1 MDEKDELYRIAQEL
15 EAFLPGW
22 SLSWDPGER
31 PRFALFEGPD
41 GAGFYVE
48 LDRRTNPARLAVHG
62 RYPAPYCPDPARR
75 PRITVGSARPV
86 EAIAANVQRRFL
98 PAYLALY
105 AQLRERRQRAE
116 ELERRDA
123 AIRADLAAILGERV
137 GDDGVIRYSNSGGK
151 PVGSRYIYGRIDVSG
166 EEVRLDLSGVPVE
179 TARAV
184 CRLLVETSARASGER
199 LD

>member
-1 MDEKDELYRIAQEL
+1 MDEKNDLYRIAREL

-22 SLSWDPGER
+22 SLNCDPANR

-62 RYPAPYCPDPARR
+62 RYPTPYCPDPARR
-75 PRITVGSARPV
+75 LRITVSSARPV
-86 EAIAANVQRRFL
+86 EAIAADVRRRFL
-98 PAYLALY
+98 PTYLELY

-116 ELERRDA
+116 ERERRDA
-123 AIRADLAAILGERV
+123 AIRAELAAILGERV
-137 GDDGVIRYSNSGGK
+137 GGDGVIRYSDGGGA
-151 PVGSRYIYGRIDVSG
+151 PVGSRYVYGRIEVSG
-166 EEVRLDLSGVPVE
+166 EEVRLDLSSVPVE

-184 CRLLVETSARASGER
+184 CRLLAETKRE
-199 LD
+199 

>member
-1 MDEKDELYRIAQEL
+1 MDKKNELHRIARDL

-22 SLSWDPGER
+22 SLNWDPDER

-62 RYPAPYCPDPARR
+62 RYPTPYCPDPARR
-75 PRITVGSARPV
+75 PRITVGSARPA
-86 EAIAANVQRRFL
+86 EAIAADVRRRFL

-116 ELERRDA
+116 ERERRDA
-123 AIRADLAAILGERV
+123 AIRAELAGILGERV
-137 GDDGVIRYSNSGGK
+137 GDDSIIRYSDGGGK
-151 PVGSRYIYGRIDVSG
+151 PAGSRYVYGRIEVSG
-166 EEVRLDLSGVPVE
+166 EEVRWTSPASPWRPP
-179 TARAV
+179 AR
-184 CRLLVETSARASGER
+184 SAGCWWRPRRARSSR
-199 LD
+199 